1 MAGPAELLRS
11 LTPESADEVMRLATR
26 RTLRDGATLFRQ
38 GDPGSSFYVLV
49 SGRVKVSQTTAEG
62 HETVMRFIAPG
73 ELFGCVPLISEDA
86 YPGTA
91 RAVEPS
97 EVLAWDAAATRT
109 LLERYPKL
117 TTNVLRMI
125 GGRLREFQDRLVEA
139 STERV
144 ERRLARA
151 LVRLAHQAGTKTDQ
165 GIRIDLPITRAELA
179 QMTGTT
185 VYTVSRVFAEW
196 QRRGILST
204 GRRSIVVRR
213 PHGLVEIAEELG
225 GGAAP

>member
-1 MAGPAELLRS
+1 
-11 LTPESADEVMRLATR
+11 MRLAAR
-26 RTLRDGATLFRQ
+26 RTLREGAVLFRQ
-38 GDPGSSFYVLV
+38 GDPAASFYVLL
-49 SGRVKVSQTTAEG
+49 SGRVKVSHTTSDG

-73 ELFGCVPLISEDA
+73 DLFGCVPLIGEDA

-91 RAVEPS
+91 RAVERA
-97 EVLAWDAAATRT
+97 EVLAWDAGATKT

-117 TTNVLRMI
+117 TMNALRMI

-151 LVRLAHQAGTKTDQ
+151 LVRLAHQAGTRTAE

-185 VYTVSRVFAEW
+185 VYSVSRLLAEW
-196 QRRGILST
+196 HRKELIRAGRQR
-204 GRRSIVVRR
+204 IVVRR
-213 PHGLVEIAEELG
+213 PHGLVAIAEELG
-225 GGAAP
+225 

>member
-1 MAGPAELLRS
+1 MTGASELLRS
-11 LTPESADEVMRLATR
+11 LPSDTADGVMRLATR
-26 RTLRDGATLFRQ
+26 RKLREGSVLFRQ
-38 GDPGSSFYVLV
+38 GDPAAGFYVLV
-49 SGRVKVSQTTAEG
+49 SGRVKVSQTTPEG

-73 ELFGCVPLISEDA
+73 ELFGCVPLIGADA

-91 RAVEPS
+91 RAVEPA
-97 EVLAWDAAATRT
+97 EVLAWDPGATKT
-109 LLERYPKL
+109 LLERYPRVVM
-117 TTNVLRMI
+117 NILRMV

-151 LVRLAHQAGTKTDQ
+151 LVRLAHQAGHRTDE

-185 VYTVSRVFAEW
+185 VYTVSRLLADW
-196 QRRGILST
+196 QRQGVISA
-204 GRRSIVVRR
+204 GRQRIVVRR
-213 PHGLVEIAEELG
+213 PHGLVRIAEELE
-225 GGAAP
+225 PVR